1 MEERMDVQNN
11 VCKEGICCR
20 GIGKHYGSREV
31 LKGVDLT
38 LEKGK
43 IYGLIGRNG
52 AGKTTLL
59 SILSA
64 QNPAS
69 YGEVLLDGQ
78 PVWEN
83 QAALNR
89 ICFSRELNPASGL
102 GGTHMKVKEYLKL
115 AGMYLPGWD
124 KAMAEELAVRFGL
137 DTGKKIEKL
146 SKGMLSMVSILVA
159 MASKAE
165 YTFLDEPVAGLDV
178 VAREQFYRLL
188 LEEYETTGR
197 TFVISTHIIGEMENL
212 MEEVLIMKDGSLL
225 LKENTQEL
233 LDRCIYISGRKDD
246 VEAASREHTVLC
258 REMLGRGAGAM
269 LLLKPQE
276 LPDPGADLTVQ
287 SVNLQKLFVAMC
299 GEELT

>member
-38 LEKGK
+38 LEKGN

-159 MASKAE
+159 MASKA
-165 YTFLDEPVAGLDV
+165 
-178 VAREQFYRLL
+178 
-188 LEEYETTGR
+188 
-197 TFVISTHIIGEMENL
+197 
-212 MEEVLIMKDGSLL
+212 
-225 LKENTQEL
+225 
-233 LDRCIYISGRKDD
+233 
-246 VEAASREHTVLC
+246 
-258 REMLGRGAGAM
+258 
-269 LLLKPQE
+269 
-276 LPDPGADLTVQ
+276 
-287 SVNLQKLFVAMC
+287 
-299 GEELT
+299 